1 MLSNPRGLIT
11 VSLAALL
18 LAVGACKPRPTTPA
32 ATSSATAV
40 NNVGANRTADEIAL
54 LEASIKGDNAAV
66 QALLDKGVNPN
77 SKDNDGRMPLTE
89 AAFYGH
95 TEIVKMLIAKGGDVW
110 ARKGDGQTAV
120 SLADG
125 HPDIVKLLKTNQD
138 LIEAARL
145 GDNKAVQSLLDQGAY
160 VNSRDGDGRTP
171 LTEATWE
178 GHADTVKLL
187 LEKGA
192 DPNLR
197 KNDGLAPRVIALS
210 KGNKEIEELLK
221 KAGAK

>member
-11 VSLAALL
+11 VSLVALL

-32 ATSSATAV
+32 ATSSATPV
-40 NNVGANRTADEIAL
+40 NNAGANRTADEIAL

-110 ARKGDGQTAV
+110 AKKGDGQTAV
-120 SLADG
+120 SLAGG

-210 KGNKEIEELLK
+210 KGYKEIEELLR